1 MSEFAHETR
10 PPAADRL
17 SFSLLGPVRAWS
29 GDHEIA
35 LGSPQQ
41 RALLAVLLLRVGEP
55 VPNEDAVR
63 ALWGDT
69 APRSA
74 DGTVRTYV
82 YRLRRKITEVVGAH
96 RLALR
101 SHSGG
106 YLLTATGATIDT
118 DLFERTL
125 DDAHRFRGEG
135 DLDRA
140 VRTFRAALALWRGA
154 PFAGADTTYF
164 NTERERLEQLR
175 TAAVEELAEAEID
188 AGEHGSAVTTVKTAL
203 VGQPLQE
210 KLWELLLRA
219 LSGLGRRADALT
231 AYQDARRVLRGELGL
246 EPGPRLQ
253 ELHRDLLAAAQVR
266 PALGVHADA
275 ARTGPPVPARM
286 SVAADGFV
294 GRTAELAELTGWLR
308 DPGRAA
314 LVGLHGGAR
323 IGKTALAVRAAL
335 TLRPHFPDGQLYVG
349 LTGPDG
355 LPLAPEAVL
364 AGLLR
369 GLDVPSASLPRTLP
383 ELTALWQLAVDR
395 KRVLVV
401 LDDLQDSRQI
411 LPLLPNSPVP
421 SVLLT
426 SRHQLADVPDL
437 HSLSLG
443 GLTLADALQLLGSLV
458 GHGRLHQDVEAAARL
473 VATCAY
479 RPEAVRAAAARLL
492 NHPHRTLRD
501 LERDLSA
508 PDDDNVHHIADRHAL
523 LGA

>member
-1 MSEFAHETR
+1 MSELAREAC
-10 PPAADRL
+10 PPAANHLR
-17 SFSLLGPVRAWS
+17 FSLLGPVRAWS
-29 GDHEIA
+29 GNHEIA

-41 RALLAVLLLRVGEP
+41 RALLAVLLLRIGEP
-55 VPNEDAVR
+55 VTNEDAVW

-106 YLLTATGATIDT
+106 YLLTANDATIDT
-118 DLFERTL
+118 DLFEQTL
-125 DDAHRFRGEG
+125 DDARRAREDG
-135 DLDRA
+135 DLDGA
-140 VRTFRAALALWRGA
+140 VRTFRAALALWRGT
-154 PFAGADTTYF
+154 PFAGTDTTYF

-188 AGEHGSAVTTVKTAL
+188 AGEHGSAVTTAKTAL

-210 KLWELLLRA
+210 RLWELLLRA
-219 LSGLGRRADALT
+219 LTGSGRRADALA
-231 AYQDARRVLRGELGL
+231 AYQDARRVLRAELGL

-253 ELHRDLLAAAQVR
+253 ELHGDLLAAAKAR
-266 PALGVHADA
+266 PAPGTHADTT
-275 ARTGPPVPARM
+275 RTGSPVPPQM
-286 SVAADGFV
+286 STAADGFV
-294 GRTAELAELTGWLR
+294 GRAAELVELTTCLR
-308 DPGRAA
+308 TPERPGP
-314 LVGLHGGAR
+314 VGLHGGAR
-323 IGKTALAVRAAL
+323 LGKTALAVRAAL
-335 TLRPHFPDGQLYVG
+335 ALRPHFPDGQLYVE

-355 LPLAPEAVL
+355 IPVTPEAVL
-364 AGLLR
+364 VGLLHR
-369 GLDVPSASLPRTLP
+369 LGMAPAALPRTVP
-383 ELTALWQLAVDR
+383 ELASLWQLAVGR
-395 KRVLVV
+395 KQVLVV
-401 LDDLQDSRQI
+401 LDDVQTSGQI
-411 LPLLPNSPVP
+411 LPVLPNSPIP

-437 HSLSLG
+437 RSLSLG

-458 GHGRLHQDVEAAARL
+458 GHCRLHQDVEAAARL
-473 VATCAY
+473 VAACAY

-492 NHPHRTLRD
+492 NHPHRTLQD
-501 LERDLSA
+501 VERDLRA
-508 PDDDNVHHIADRHAL
+508 PDTDNVHHLTACHAL

>member
-1 MSEFAHETR
+1 MSELPCELR
-10 PPAADRL
+10 
-17 SFSLLGPVRAWS
+17 FSLLGPVRAWS

-55 VPNEDAVR
+55 VTNEDAVR

-82 YRLRRKITEVVGAH
+82 YRLRRKITEVVGVH

-106 YLLTATGATIDT
+106 YLLATNGATIDT
-118 DLFERTL
+118 DVFERTL
-125 DDAHRFRGEG
+125 DDAHAAREDG

-164 NTERERLEQLR
+164 NTERERLEGLR
-175 TAAVEELAEAEID
+175 TAAVEELAEAEIA
-188 AGEHGSAVTTVKTAL
+188 AGDHGSAVTTVKTAL

-219 LSGLGRRADALT
+219 LSGLGRRADALA
-231 AYQDARRVLRGELGL
+231 AYQDARRVLRAELGL

-253 ELHRDLLAAAQVR
+253 ELHRDLLAATQVR
-266 PALGVHADA
+266 PGADEA
-275 ARTGPPVPARM
+275 SSPVPDQL
-286 SVAADGFV
+286 SDVAAGFV
-294 GRTAELAELTGWLR
+294 GRTAELAELTTWLR
-308 DPGRAA
+308 DPARPA
-314 LVGLHGGAR
+314 LVGLHGAAR
-323 IGKTALAVRAAL
+323 LGKTALAVRAAL
-335 TLRPHFPDGQLYVG
+335 ALRPHFPDGQLYTE

-355 LPLAPEAVL
+355 MPVAPEAVL
-364 AGLLR
+364 VGLLR
-369 GLDVPSASLPRTLP
+369 GLGLSPARLPRTLP
-383 ELTALWQLAVDR
+383 ELTSLWQLTVDR
-395 KRVLVV
+395 RRVLVV
-401 LDDLQDSRQI
+401 LDNVQDTRQI
-411 LPLLPNSPVP
+411 LPVLPNSPVP
-421 SVLLT
+421 AVLLT

-437 HSLSLG
+437 HSLTLG
-443 GLTLADALQLLGSLV
+443 GLTLADSLQLLGSLV

-473 VATCAY
+473 VAACAY
-479 RPEAVRAAAARLL
+479 RPAAVRAAAARLL
-492 NHPHRTLRD
+492 NHPHRTLREV
-501 LERDLSA
+501 ERELRP
-508 PDDDNVHHIADRHAL
+508 PDTENVHLLGTRPAL
-523 LGA
+523 LAPVS

>member
-1 MSEFAHETR
+1 MSELAREAC
-10 PPAADRL
+10 PPAADHLR
-17 SFSLLGPVRAWS
+17 FSLLGPVRAWS

-41 RALLAVLLLRVGEP
+41 RTLLAVLLLRIGEP
-55 VPNEDAVR
+55 VTNEDAVR

-69 APRSA
+69 VPRSA

-106 YLLTATGATIDT
+106 YLLTANGATIDT

-125 DDAHRFRGEG
+125 DDARRAREDG
-135 DLDRA
+135 DRDRA
-140 VRTFRAALALWRGA
+140 VRTFRTALALWRGA
-154 PFAGADTTYF
+154 PFAGTDTTYF

-175 TAAVEELAEAEID
+175 TAAVEELAETEID
-188 AGEHGSAVTTVKTAL
+188 VGEHGSAVMTVKTAL
-203 VGQPLQE
+203 AGQPLQE

-219 LSGLGRRADALT
+219 LSGSGRRADALA
-231 AYQDARRVLRGELGL
+231 AYQDARRVLRAELGL
-246 EPGPRLQ
+246 EPGTRLQ

-266 PALGVHADA
+266 PAPGAHADTTRA
-275 ARTGPPVPARM
+275 SSPVPAQM

-294 GRTAELAELTGWLR
+294 GRTAELAELTTWLR

-314 LVGLHGGAR
+314 LVCLHGGAR
-323 IGKTALAVRAAL
+323 LGKTALAVSAAL
-335 TLRPHFPDGQLYVG
+335 ALRPHFPDGQLYTELAG
-349 LTGPDG
+349 QDG
-355 LPLAPEAVL
+355 IPVAPEAVL
-364 AGLLR
+364 ANLLR
-369 GLDVPSASLPRTLP
+369 DLGMPPASLPRTLP
-383 ELTALWQLAVDR
+383 ELTSLWQLAVDR

-401 LDDLQDSRQI
+401 LDDVRDSGQI
-411 LPLLPNSPVP
+411 LPVLPNSPVP

-437 HSLSLG
+437 HSMSLG
-443 GLTLADALQLLGSLV
+443 RLTLADALQLLGSLV
-458 GHGRLHQDVEAAARL
+458 GHGRLHQDAEAAARL
-473 VATCAY
+473 VAACAY
-479 RPEAVRAAAARLL
+479 RPEAVRAAAVRLL

-501 LERDLSA
+501 VERDLRT
-508 PDDDNVHHIADRHAL
+508 PDNDNVHHIAAHHAL